1 MRPKRGFSKKWLEEN
16 EPAPSG
22 FGRRRGSKRSRIPK
36 MKPDD
41 DYPPKY
47 KVYKRRRPARKKTD
61 Q

>member
-1 MRPKRGFSKKWLEEN
+1 
-16 EPAPSG
+16 
-22 FGRRRGSKRSRIPK
+22 

-47 KVYKRRRPARKKTD
+47 KVYKRRRPARKKAD